1 MYCRKCGKFIDYDA
15 DFCDECV
22 KAQQDSAITGEP
34 VETVK
39 PVEYAEPVQPTY
51 QQPTYQQPNYQQPP
65 YPNPNYQVPN
75 YQAQQPNQPYDYGYQ
90 NYNQAP
96 TAYYD
101 YNNPNQPKDSKSL
114 KKNGFGKAL
123 AGTILGAIGFIIAY
137 FIIIAIGEYLGYDY
151 AEIASMAVVGFV
163 FTLPAGIISLV
174 FGVKSINTFKATN
187 STYKVKPVP
196 TLVLGIVA
204 TVAGAI
210 TILFDFCF
218 FIILFV

>member
-51 QQPTYQQPNYQQPP
+51 QQPNYQQPP
-65 YPNPNYQVPN
+65 YPNPNYQAPN
-75 YQAQQPNQPYDYGYQ
+75 YQPQQPNQPYDYVYQ

-101 YNNPNQPKDSKSL
+101 YNNPNQPKDGKSL

-187 STYKVKPVP
+187 STYKVKPIP
-196 TLVLGIVA
+196 TLVLGIVE